1 MTTQVDWGDGS
12 GDKITLTYAAAEG
25 NQVISVSS
33 AANTGYL
40 ERSKSITFSASANG
54 TTVTQTLTVK
64 QSGKDIVIITRNDNA
79 FTRNDV
85 AVGYEQ

>member
-12 GDKITLTYAAAEG
+12 GEKITLTYEAAEG

-33 AANTGYL
+33 AANTGYV
-40 ERSKSITFSASANG
+40 ERRKTITFSAVGASS
-54 TTVTQTLTVK
+54 VTLDVK
-64 QSGKDIVIITRNDNA
+64 QLGKDIVIITRNDKA

-85 AVGYEQ
+85 AVGYEK